1 MSDAHKDAARSA
13 LQAHKSSIDTL
24 HQQLASVPGVDKDR
38 LQSAVDKY
46 KGAHQAFTEDAL
58 GCMN

>member
-13 LQAHKSSIDTL
+13 LEAHGNSIDAL

-38 LQSAVDKY
+38 LQKAVRDY
-46 KGAHQAFTEDAL
+46 KSAHQTFTDDAL